1 MSYIVRAGN
10 VASTPE
16 LRTADSGRTYCYADV
31 IVNDRERLE
40 DGSYRDLGTVRYSLT
55 VFRSAAEQLVETAQ
69 TSGNVRVLFAGSY
82 RVREYDR
89 RDGGKGISHDVV
101 VDEIGVSLTGQRV
114 AVDKNRRSSGG
125 EAAENAPDE

>member
-10 VASTPE
+10 LATTPE
-16 LRTADSGRTYCYADV
+16 LRTADNGGAYCYADV
-31 IVNDRERLE
+31 IVNDRERLD
-40 DGSYRDLGTVRYSLT
+40 DGSYRDLATTRYSLT
-55 VFRSAAEQLVETAQ
+55 VFRSAAEQLVATAE
-69 TSGNVRVLFAGSY
+69 TSGNVRVLFAGRY

-114 AVDKNRRSSGG
+114 AVDRTRRGGG
-125 EAAENAPDE
+125 EGTPAEGGQ